1 MPGNRDYFGGI
12 TDARDRRRHSRQIT
26 SLNYIKLG
34 ETNGGILLD
43 VSEDGLAF
51 TAAESLVGEF
61 IPRLRFQ
68 LAENAD
74 WIEASGRIIWL
85 NDSKKGA
92 GIQFVSISDEDREQI
107 RRWVLSKTPS
117 EIQDSARAARRI
129 HKESEVTTFP
139 APKNDTR
146 KIETQYEI
154 LEPDLQKMFPSES
167 VLGLE
172 GARPNPVRTPQVEA
186 PSAIHASP
194 HEEYF
199 PSESAIRHEPP
210 VTAAPDVEIQPHA
223 REAQHG
229 ELSSENVPQ
238 VRTTVPRFAST
249 LQVETPPETHQAQQK
264 ESVAPERARPIEQP
278 EAATEPEP
286 ASVANT
292 NEFRPSD
299 FARRAARLPT
309 FGYQT
314 SAGYQKQEDWTNW
327 VDPATT
333 HRSKLGFVM
342 LGVLLVVAAF
352 AIGMSFGHGSFDE
365 FVESMRRLMPD
376 KYQQPPSVA
385 TPSADS
391 AATPRST
398 AAGTKTDA
406 NADAKADAP
415 APPQSAAPAAQ
426 TSETPTAS
434 NPDTR
439 ASKNE
444 KTQAAE
450 TPSEAETSSGGEKG
464 KSGVSQ
470 DDSTSVLVTAAGT
483 GGQPFRLT
491 TPETAIS
498 ASSSV
503 AISSQTSVLVP
514 REAGAEASQQPKR
527 LQPGTL
533 LFHVD
538 PQYPRKLARNE
549 VAIVKLLATVGED
562 GQVINVQ
569 RISGPPPFASA
580 AISAVREWRY
590 SPTLFDGRPVKT
602 EQTVTIA
609 FRSR

>member
-12 TDARDRRRHSRQIT
+12 TDARDRRRYSRQIT

-68 LAENAD
+68 LAESAD
-74 WIEASGRIIWL
+74 WIEASGRIVWL

-107 RRWVLSKTPS
+107 RRWILSKTPS

-129 HKESEVTTFP
+129 HKESEVMPFP
-139 APKNDTR
+139 APRNDTR

-186 PSAIHASP
+186 PSAIHAAP

-199 PSESAIRHEPP
+199 PSESAMRREPA
-210 VTAAPDVEIQPHA
+210 VTTAPEVEIQPHA
-223 REAQHG
+223 REAQHE
-229 ELSSENVPQ
+229 ELPSENVPQ
-238 VRTTVPRFAST
+238 VRKVVPRFAST

-278 EAATEPEP
+278 ETGAEPEP
-286 ASVANT
+286 PSVANT

-299 FARRAARLPT
+299 FARRAARVPT

-333 HRSKLGFVM
+333 HRSKLGFVV
-342 LGVLLVVAAF
+342 LGLLLVVAAF

-376 KYQQPPSVA
+376 KYQQAPTVA
-385 TPSADS
+385 TPSAES
-391 AATPRST
+391 GATPRST
-398 AAGTKTDA
+398 AAET
-406 NADAKADAP
+406 KADAP
-415 APPQSAAPAAQ
+415 AQEQSAEPAAQ

-434 NPDTR
+434 NPDTP

-444 KTQAAE
+444 KTQ
-450 TPSEAETSSGGEKG
+450 PAETSSEAEASSGSEKS
-464 KSGVSQ
+464 KSGISQ
-470 DDSTSVLVTAAGT
+470 DDSTSVLVTATGT

-491 TPETAIS
+491 TPETAVS

-514 REAGAEASQQPKR
+514 RDAGAEASQQPKR

-533 LFHVD
+533 VFHVD

-549 VAIVKLLATVGED
+549 VAIVKVLATVGEN
-562 GQVINVQ
+562 GQVINVE
-569 RISGPPPFASA
+569 RISGPQPFASA
-580 AISAVREWRY
+580 AISAIREWRY

-602 EQTVTIA
+602 EQTITIA

>member
-1 MPGNRDYFGGI
+1 MPGNQDYFGGI
-12 TDARDRRRHSRQIT
+12 TDARDRRRYSRQIT

-34 ETNGGILLD
+34 ETNGGILLNL
-43 VSEDGLAF
+43 SEDGLAF
-51 TAAESLVGEF
+51 TAAEPLVGEF
-61 IPRLRFQ
+61 VPRLRFQ
-68 LAENAD
+68 LAENAE

-107 RRWVLSKTPS
+107 RRWVSSRTPS
-117 EIQDSARAARRI
+117 EIQDSARAGRRSR
-129 HKESEVTTFP
+129 KESEVMPFP
-139 APKNDTR
+139 APRSDTR

-154 LEPDLQKMFPSES
+154 LEPDLQRMFPSES
-167 VLGLE
+167 VLGPE
-172 GARPNPVRTPQVEA
+172 AAQPNPVRAPQVDA
-186 PSAIHASP
+186 SSAIHAAP

-199 PSESAIRHEPP
+199 PSESAMRREPA
-210 VTAAPDVEIQPHA
+210 VSAAPQVEIQPHA
-223 REAQHG
+223 REAQHE
-229 ELSSENVPQ
+229 ELPSENVSQ

-249 LQVETPPETHQAQQK
+249 LQVETPPETHQARQK

-299 FARRAARLPT
+299 FARHAARVPT

-327 VDPATT
+327 VDPATA
-333 HRSKLGFVM
+333 HRSKLGFVV
-342 LGVLLVVAAF
+342 LGLLLVVAAF

-365 FVESMRRLMPD
+365 FAENIRRLMPD
-376 KYQQPPSVA
+376 KYQQAASVA
-385 TPSADS
+385 TPSAES

-398 AAGTKTDA
+398 AAETKTE
-406 NADAKADAP
+406 AKADAP
-415 APPQSAAPAAQ
+415 APAQSAEPSAQ

-434 NPDTR
+434 NPDTPP
-439 ASKNE
+439 SKNE
-444 KTQAAE
+444 NTQAAE

-464 KSGVSQ
+464 KSGVSR
-470 DDSTSVLVTAAGT
+470 DDSVPVLVTAAGA
-483 GGQPFRLT
+483 GEPFRLT
-491 TPETAIS
+491 TPETAVS

-514 REAGAEASQQPKR
+514 REAGAVASQQPKR

-533 LFHVD
+533 VFHVD

-549 VAIVKLLATVGED
+549 VAIVKLLATVVEN

-569 RISGPPPFASA
+569 RISGPQPFASA

-590 SPTLFDGRPVKT
+590 SPTLFDGHPVKT
-602 EQTVTIA
+602 EQTITIA

>member
-34 ETNGGILLD
+34 ETNGGVLLD
-43 VSEDGLAF
+43 VSEDGLAC
-51 TAAESLVGEF
+51 TAAEPLVGEF

-68 LAENAD
+68 LAENAE

-107 RRWVLSKTPS
+107 KRWILSKRPS
-117 EIQDSARAARRI
+117 DQDSARAGRRSR
-129 HKESEVTTFP
+129 KESEVMPFP
-139 APKNDTR
+139 APKSDTR
-146 KIETQYEI
+146 KIEMQYEI
-154 LEPDLQKMFPSES
+154 LEPDLQRMFPSES
-167 VLGLE
+167 VLGPE
-172 GARPNPVRTPQVEA
+172 AAQPNPVRAPKVEA
-186 PSAIHASP
+186 SGTLHPAP

-199 PSESAIRHEPP
+199 PSESAMRRESA
-210 VTAAPDVEIQPHA
+210 VTAAPEVEIQPHTS
-223 REAQHG
+223 EAQHE
-229 ELSSENVPQ
+229 ELPSENVPQ

-278 EAATEPEP
+278 ETATKPEP
-286 ASVANT
+286 ASVADR

-299 FARRAARLPT
+299 FARRAARVPT

-327 VDPATT
+327 VDPTTT
-333 HRSKLGFVM
+333 HRSKLGFVV

-352 AIGMSFGHGSFDE
+352 AIGMSFGHGSLDE
-365 FVESMRRLMPD
+365 FVESIKRLVPD
-376 KYQQPPSVA
+376 KYQQAPTAA
-385 TPSADS
+385 TPSAES

-398 AAGTKTDA
+398 AAETKT
-406 NADAKADAP
+406 DAKADAP
-415 APPQSAAPAAQ
+415 AQAQSAEPSAQ

-434 NPDTR
+434 NPDTP

-450 TPSEAETSSGGEKG
+450 TPSEAETSSGSEKG
-464 KSGVSQ
+464 KSAISP

-549 VAIVKLLATVGED
+549 VAIVKVLATVGEN

-569 RISGPPPFASA
+569 QISGPQQFASA

-602 EQTVTIA
+602 EQAITIA

>member
-12 TDARDRRRHSRQIT
+12 TDARDRRRYSRQIT

-92 GIQFVSISDEDREQI
+92 GIQFVSISNEDREQI
-107 RRWVLSKTPS
+107 RRWILSKTPS
-117 EIQDSARAARRI
+117 EIQDSARAARKI
-129 HKESEVTTFP
+129 HKESEITTFP
-139 APKNDTR
+139 APRNDTR

-154 LEPDLQKMFPSES
+154 LEPDLQRMFPSES
-167 VLGLE
+167 VLGPE
-172 GARPNPVRTPQVEA
+172 AAQPNPVRAPQVET

-199 PSESAIRHEPP
+199 PSESAMRREP
-210 VTAAPDVEIQPHA
+210 AATEASEVEIQPHT
-223 REAQHG
+223 REAQR
-229 ELSSENVPQ
+229 EEFPSNVPQ

-249 LQVETPPETHQAQQK
+249 LQVETPPETHQTQRK
-264 ESVAPERARPIEQP
+264 ESVASERARPIEQP

-286 ASVANT
+286 ASVPNT

-314 SAGYQKQEDWTNW
+314 SAGYQKHEDWTNW
-327 VDPATT
+327 VDPATA
-333 HRSKLGFVM
+333 HRSKLGFVV
-342 LGVLLVVAAF
+342 LGVILVVAAF

-376 KYQQPPSVA
+376 KYQQAPTVA
-385 TPSADS
+385 TPSAES
-391 AATPRST
+391 AATPLST
-398 AAGTKTDA
+398 AVETKTDA
-406 NADAKADAP
+406 NADAPTQAQGAE
-415 APPQSAAPAAQ
+415 PAAQ

-434 NPDTR
+434 NPDTP

-450 TPSEAETSSGGEKG
+450 TPSKTETSSGSEKG
-464 KSGVSQ
+464 KSAISQ
-470 DDSTSVLVTAAGT
+470 EDSTSVLVTAAGT

-491 TPETAIS
+491 TPETAVS

-503 AISSQTSVLVP
+503 AISSQASVLVP

-549 VAIVKLLATVGED
+549 VAIVKVLATVGEN

-569 RISGPPPFASA
+569 QISGPQQFASA

-602 EQTVTIA
+602 EQTITIA